1 MDRLPKTSFL
11 NPPPPSLRGAAGDAA
26 TQKGLGVALKP
37 SGLPRF
43 ARNDG
48 RDLVLSKSYI
58 LVLAYDGPSHAGAIA
73 LVSVKANTPPTLDG
87 KAIDNVWEGAWT
99 FAKGPEKKIS
109 N

>member
-11 NPPPPSLRGAAGDAA
+11 NPSPPSLRGAAGDAA

-48 RDLVLSKSYI
+48 RDLVLRKSCI
-58 LVLAYDGPSHAGAIA
+58 LVLAYNGPFHAETIA
-73 LVSVKANTPPTLDG
+73 LISVKANPSTLDG
-87 KAIDNVWEGAWT
+87 KDIDEAWEGVWT